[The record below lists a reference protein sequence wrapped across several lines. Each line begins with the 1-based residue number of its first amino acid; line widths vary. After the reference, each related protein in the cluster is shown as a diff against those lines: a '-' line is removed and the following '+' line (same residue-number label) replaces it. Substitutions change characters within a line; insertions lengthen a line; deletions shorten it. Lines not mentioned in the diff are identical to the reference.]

1 MILTIR
7 ARILPLSFGLRDRR
21 QQRRQTK
28 FEEIGLKRVREVRE
42 MRACLSVE
50 VGAAVRVSEKIVC
63 TSMYYYSDSRY

>member
-7 ARILPLSFGLRDRR
+7 ARILPLSFAPRDRR

-28 FEEIGLKRVREVRE
+28 FEEIGLKHLREVRE

-50 VGAAVRVSEKIVC
+50 VGAAVLVSEKILC
-63 TSMYYYSDSRY
+63 TSICYYSRY